1 MKHKQL
7 IFMLLAALITTALSV
22 ALTGCSTGNSSGNTA
37 GNNAGTGAV
46 DSANA
51 ASNVNTISG
60 ENNMEIAVFE
70 TNMGNFEVQLD
81 RAKAPITVDNFVN
94 YVNSG
99 FYNGTV
105 FHRVIPGFMAQCGGF
120 TPDGNQ
126 KPTNAPIKLESGN
139 GLSNLRGTVAMARTS
154 IPDSATSQFFINVVD
169 NQFLDKSAQSDGYA
183 VFGKVISGMDVADK
197 IVQVKT
203 TTKNV
208 YAKDWPV
215 IDIVI
220 TKAYMKK

>member
-1 MKHKQL
+1 MKHNL
-7 IFMLLAALITTALSV
+7 LLLTLLAGVTFIV
-22 ALTGCSTGNSSGNTA
+22 LTGCTDKTSGLSNEKDMQAVST
-37 GNNAGTGAV
+37 
-46 DSANA
+46 
-51 ASNVNTISG
+51 NVNTING
-60 ENNMEIAVFE
+60 ADNMEIAVFE
-70 TNMGNFEVQLD
+70 TNMGNIEIQLD
-81 RAKAPITVDNFVN
+81 RSKAPITVENFVK

-126 KPTNAPIKLESGN
+126 KPTNAAIKLESGN
-139 GLSNLRGTVAMARTS
+139 GLSNMRATVAMARTS
-154 IPDSATSQFFINVVD
+154 IPDSATSQFFVNVVD
-169 NQFLDKSAQSDGYA
+169 NQFLDKSSQSDGYA
-183 VFGKVISGMDVADK
+183 VFGKVISGMDVVDK

-215 IDIVI
+215 SDIVI
-220 TKAYMKK
+220 TKTYMKK